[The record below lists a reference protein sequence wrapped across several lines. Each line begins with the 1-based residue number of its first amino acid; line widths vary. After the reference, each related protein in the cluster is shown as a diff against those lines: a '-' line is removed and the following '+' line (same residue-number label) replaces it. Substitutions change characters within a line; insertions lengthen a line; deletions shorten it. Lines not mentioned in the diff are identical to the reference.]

1 MSLRLTS
8 DRRFQSELRSVLAT
22 LQCLSD
28 YAADRGD
35 AQSAAILGN
44 AAGLMELSLV
54 VPAAQAP
61 VRPPVPTREQL
72 AEAVAG
78 GSPTRR
84 RQRSTVS
91 SLVST
96 SAAKPSARRNIDGR
110 VTSQAAV

>member
-1 MSLRLTS
+1 MHLQCSEEPAETSCPSALSMPQRLTS

-28 YAADRGD
+28 YAAEKGD

-54 VPAAQAP
+54 GPATQAP

-72 AEAVAG
+72 AEALA
-78 GSPTRR
+78 
-84 RQRSTVS
+84 
-91 SLVST
+91 
-96 SAAKPSARRNIDGR
+96 
-110 VTSQAAV
+110 